1 MKLVLLS
8 GAGLSAG
15 SGIPTYQERTMSEEF
30 KDFFSASETQALQIL
45 QSYKHIFDGAT
56 PNSAHH
62 ECKKIEEFC
71 RAVNIEFQH
80 FTLNVDSL
88 IEKENG
94 TVTHIYGCVDDPVTV
109 VNSRFS
115 EASIVDDLIW
125 SQDDILVILGVSD
138 NGYPIGILEA
148 KVLQASGQVINYNI
162 EHNSNLF
169 CDQIIGSVTDTL
181 KSIEVTSK
189 LPLVFKELDLGTYK
203 VDTYGININ
212 GLNYIVYF
220 SPSIHFYNEMD
231 LLEDIQTFIGH
242 QLTHS
247 SFEVKFDYEPNIEGG
262 VETQFKAPV
271 GPPLSLLNLN
281 ILGHTLCSLIN
292 IHKNQYGGE
301 FYTAS
306 AAHSRLVRFY
316 NKLAK
321 QYCNT
326 LKYGHWLEINL
337 NEEIYYVIKTH

>member
-30 KDFFSASETQALQIL
+30 KDFFSASETEALQIL
-45 QSYKHIFDGAT
+45 KSHKHIFDGAT
-56 PNSAHH
+56 PNKAHY
-62 ECKKIEEFC
+62 ECKRLEDFC
-71 RAVNIEFQH
+71 RAVNVEFQH

-88 IEKENG
+88 TEKADG
-94 TVTHIYGCVDDPVTV
+94 ITTHIYGCVDDPVTV

-115 EASIVDDLIW
+115 EASALDDLVW
-125 SQDDILVILGVSD
+125 YKDDILVILGVSD

-148 KVLQASGQVINYNI
+148 KVMQSGGQVINYNI
-162 EHNSNLF
+162 ESNSNLL
-169 CDQIIGSVTDTL
+169 CEQVIGSVTDTL

-189 LPLVFKELDLGTYK
+189 FPLVFNELDYGTYK

-212 GLNYIVYF
+212 GLDYVVYF
-220 SPSIHFYNEMD
+220 SPSIHFYKEMD
-231 LLEDIQTFIGH
+231 LLEDIQTIIGH
-242 QLTHS
+242 QLTHF
-247 SFEVKFDYEPNIEGG
+247 SFEVKFDYKPNIFGG
-262 VETQFKAPV
+262 VEAQFKAPV
-271 GPPLSLLNLN
+271 GPPLSLQNLN
-281 ILGHTLCSLIN
+281 ILGFTLCSLIN

-306 AAHSRLVRFY
+306 AASSNLVRFY

-326 LKYGHWLEINL
+326 LKYAHWLEINL